1 MLFSTKNNAAT
12 VLCVGV
18 CSIEKTAI
26 YFFELFVTL
35 SLKAYHHNLSFF
47 IYSLL
52 PLLLLTPV
60 HRALQVAACTKLD
73 LHPLC

>member
-35 SLKAYHHNLSFF
+35 SLKAYHHNILTLALLSPTPIIFLDKW
-47 IYSLL
+47 LL
-52 PLLLLTPV
+52 
-60 HRALQVAACTKLD
+60 ALSYM
-73 LHPLC
+73 HPNC